1 MKDNQNVARIKIVC
15 PVCGREMDET
25 YTGNQYCWVCA
36 QSLKNN
42 KAIAG
47 EIKKTERKNDT

>member
-25 YTGNQYCWVCA
+25 YTGNQYCWACA
-36 QSLKNN
+36 QSLKDN

>member
-1 MKDNQNVARIKIVC
+1 MKDNKNVARIKIIC

-36 QSLKNN
+36 QSLKDN

>member
-36 QSLKNN
+36 QSIKDN